1 MYQYP
6 YLRTEKWHVER
17 SKRIATPSQTNSRLP
32 YWARPPPHN
41 SCCCLNPQRMYIVKI
56 RVRLSETT
64 RVGLWTNRIGF
75 FVRRGTQ
82 SSLSLSPSPQALR
95 KRHAEPPASQ
105 DAPSPETSLASTL
118 TWDSSLQNYGQI
130 PVVLAIHPAYGIWL
144 WQFKLVYIG
153 TKCKLLNSFFKSLLT
168 LPVIVCIFSHHF
180 TAGPTGCFFP
190 IYDIQTQTLRKKME
204 EYLKNL

>member
-1 MYQYP
+1 MAPNFSQLFIP
-6 YLRTEKWHVER
+6 SVCINILILGQKNDMQSDQRESPHPHRPIQDCHTE
-17 SKRIATPSQTNSRLP
+17 PCPN
-32 YWARPPPHN
+32 PHN

-56 RVRLSETT
+56 RVRLSEMT
-64 RVGLWTNRIGF
+64 RVGPWTNRIGF

-82 SSLSLSPSPQALR
+82 SSLSRSPSPQALR

-130 PVVLAIHPAYGIWL
+130 PVVLAIHPVYGIWL

-168 LPVIVCIFSHHF
+168 LP
-180 TAGPTGCFFP
+180 
-190 IYDIQTQTLRKKME
+190 
-204 EYLKNL
+204 